1 MVVFVYFS
9 IHIFIGKRNL
19 RTYIEH
25 RMHIERLQSNLLTI
39 QDEHRQL
46 QYKIQAVNEKTLDI
60 DLLEEYAISILG
72 YAHPKDIIYIT
83 PATA

>member
-1 MVVFVYFS
+1 MIFVYFA

-19 RTYIEH
+19 QTYIEH
-25 RMHIERLQSNLLTI
+25 RMHIKRLQSNLLTI
-39 QDEHRQL
+39 QNEQRRL
-46 QYKIQAVNEKTLDI
+46 QYKIRAVNEKTLDI